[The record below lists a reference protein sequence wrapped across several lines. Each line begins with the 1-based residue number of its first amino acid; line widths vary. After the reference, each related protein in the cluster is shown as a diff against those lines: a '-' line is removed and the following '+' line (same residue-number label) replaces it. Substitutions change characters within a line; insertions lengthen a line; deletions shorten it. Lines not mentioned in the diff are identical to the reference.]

1 MTEEIGI
8 GHWTQMAIRE
18 MENLRD
24 DQKRSEARAK
34 DDLKRIERSISEMVE
49 QRRQDH
55 AALLQA
61 INNLNEEFQQQ
72 RRDTELALQELQ
84 IRTEQSAKQIAKSSG
99 TESGKEAGKQAAKD
113 ESSKWA
119 GIGIAV
125 ASAISFLISTLMGI
139 K

>member
-8 GHWTQMAIRE
+8 GHWTTMAIRE

-24 DQKRSEARAK
+24 DQKRSEARTK
-34 DDLKRIERSISEMVE
+34 DDLKRIERSISDMAEH
-49 QRRQDH
+49 RRQDH
-55 AALLQA
+55 QNLLQA
-61 INNLNEEFQQQ
+61 INELKEESQQQ

-84 IRTEQSAKQIAKSSG
+84 IRTEQSAKQIAKTSG
-99 TESGKEAGKQAAKD
+99 TEAGKQIAKD

-119 GIGIAV
+119 GIGIVV
-125 ASAISFLISTLMGI
+125 ASAISFLVSTLMGVA

>member
-24 DQKRSEARAK
+24 DQKRSEIRTK

-55 AALLQA
+55 ANLLQA
-61 INNLNEEFQQQ
+61 IAELKEEFQQQ

-84 IRTEQSAKQIAKSSG
+84 IRTEQSAKQVAKTSG

-119 GIGIAV
+119 GIGIAI
-125 ASAISFLISTLMGI
+125 ASGISFLISALMGI